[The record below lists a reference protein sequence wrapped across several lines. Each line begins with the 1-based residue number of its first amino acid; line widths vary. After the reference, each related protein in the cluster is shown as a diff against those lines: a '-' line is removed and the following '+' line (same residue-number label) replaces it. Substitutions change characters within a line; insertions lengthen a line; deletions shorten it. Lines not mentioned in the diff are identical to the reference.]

1 MVPLP
6 GNDDA
11 SIPLGIVL
19 ALNRSHIAARQR
31 EGFMAKGLI
40 KQVAH
45 VCIFA
50 RDLESTEKFWTEV
63 LGMPIAF
70 RFTRNG
76 APYGFYLDA
85 GGRSNVEVF
94 QKTDTSFTESN
105 QINHICLEVH
115 SLDEAVASIR
125 AAGVTITDKKMGVDD
140 TWQAWTADP
149 NGVKIELFEYTPK
162 SAQFVGGDRVAT
174 W

>member
-1 MVPLP
+1 MSAPL
-6 GNDDA
+6 
-11 SIPLGIVL
+11 V
-19 ALNRSHIAARQR
+19 
-31 EGFMAKGLI
+31 
-40 KQVAH
+40 KQLAH

-50 RDLESTEKFWTEV
+50 HDLEATELFWTGV
-63 LGMPIAF
+63 LGMSVAF

-85 GGRSNVEVF
+85 GGRTNVEVF
-94 QKTDTSFTESN
+94 QKAESSFAESN

-115 SLDEAVASIR
+115 SLDEAIAAIR
-125 AAGVTITDKKMGVDD
+125 AKGVEITDKSFGVDE

-149 NGVKIELFEYTPK
+149 NGVKIELFEYTDK
-162 SAQFVGGDRVAT
+162 SAQFIGGDRVAN

>member
-1 MVPLP
+1 MS
-6 GNDDA
+6 N
-11 SIPLGIVL
+11 S
-19 ALNRSHIAARQR
+19 
-31 EGFMAKGLI
+31 LI

-45 VCIFA
+45 ACIFA
-50 RDLESTEKFWTEV
+50 HDLAATEAFWTEV

-85 GGRSNVEVF
+85 GGRTHVEVF
-94 QKTDTSFTESN
+94 EKPDSAFSDRN

-115 SLDEAVASIR
+115 SLDDAVAAIR
-125 AAGVTITDKKMGVDD
+125 ARGVEITDKKLAVDD

-149 NGVKIELFEYTPK
+149 NGVKIELFEYTDK
-162 SAQFVGGDRVAT
+162 SAQFVGGDRAAN

>member
-1 MVPLP
+1 MPK
-6 GNDDA
+6 
-11 SIPLGIVL
+11 S
-19 ALNRSHIAARQR
+19 
-31 EGFMAKGLI
+31 LI

-50 RDLESTEKFWTEV
+50 HDLKATEEFWSGV
-63 LGMPIAF
+63 LGLPIAF

-76 APYGFYLDA
+76 AAYGFYLDA
-85 GGRSNVEVF
+85 GGRTNVEVF
-94 QKTDTSFTESN
+94 EKGESSFSDAN

-115 SLDEAVASIR
+115 SLDEAIAAIR
-125 AAGVTITDKKMGVDD
+125 AKGVNITDKKLGVDE

-149 NGVKIELFEYTPK
+149 NGVKIELFEYTTK
-162 SAQFVGGDRVAT
+162 SAQFVGGDRVAN

>member
-1 MVPLP
+1 MP
-6 GNDDA
+6 
-11 SIPLGIVL
+11 S
-19 ALNRSHIAARQR
+19 
-31 EGFMAKGLI
+31 LI

-50 RDLESTEKFWTEV
+50 HDLEQTEAFWSGV
-63 LGMPIAF
+63 LGLPVAF

-76 APYGFYLDA
+76 GDYGFYLTA
-85 GGRSNVEVF
+85 GGRTNIEVF
-94 QKTDTSFTESN
+94 LKSESSFTDAN

-115 SLDEAVASIR
+115 SLDTAIAEIR
-125 AAGVTITDKKMGVDD
+125 SNGVTITDKKLGVDD

-149 NGVKIELFEYTPK
+149 NGVKIELFEYTDK
-162 SAQFVGGDRVAT
+162 SAQFVGGDRVAN